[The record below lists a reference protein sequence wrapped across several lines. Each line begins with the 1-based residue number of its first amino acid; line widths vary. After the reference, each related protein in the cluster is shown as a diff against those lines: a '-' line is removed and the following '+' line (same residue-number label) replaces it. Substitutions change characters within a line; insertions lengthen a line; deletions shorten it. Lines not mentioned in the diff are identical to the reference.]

1 MIDKV
6 RQEELQFRRT
16 EEEKRQQRERV
27 ALGQAYDIEKKK
39 FEVDWAAKVQAVEEA
54 CEEKIRVMEEVNEVR
69 RADLEREL
77 SAKLAVMRFRASP
90 KLLEL
95 EDQEKRLARG
105 KEFKGAAEIGARAA
119 RLRMKEMA
127 AFNERGK
134 QIQQKPRTE
143 FEAAV
148 QAEMRNLKQKCHAM
162 RLNVKREK
170 AQAYAI
176 FEQRYRNLDADL
188 THAHAIEYKAPAE
201 VGPVL
206 SNPSRSA
213 HSSTFRGSLML
224 GTISGTKFDVK
235 AV

>member
-1 MIDKV
+1 M
-6 RQEELQFRRT
+6 
-16 EEEKRQQRERV
+16 
-27 ALGQAYDIEKKK
+27 
-39 FEVDWAAKVQAVEEA
+39 
-54 CEEKIRVMEEVNEVR
+54 R

-170 AQAYAI
+170 AQVRSLLYQPCATRPTKLSANLQCYLHPKLVMQAYAI